1 MIEVD
6 YVKLLFYLAIE
17 EQALYIYTSMCENCH
32 PRSDRRELVRLIDCK
47 KSLIFLCKVTSRE
60 TQARELR

>member
-6 YVKLLFYLAIE
+6 YEKFLLYLAIE
-17 EQALYIYTSMCENCH
+17 ERALYIYTSMCKNCYL
-32 PRSDRRELVRLIDCK
+32 RSEGKELVLLIDCEQ
-47 KSLIFLCKVTSRE
+47 SLIFLCKVTSRE

>member
-6 YVKLLFYLAIE
+6 YEKFLLYLAIE
-17 EQALYIYTSMCENCH
+17 EQALYIYTSMCKNCYL
-32 PRSDRRELVRLIDCK
+32 RSEGKELVFLIDCEQ
-47 KSLIFLCKVTSRE
+47 SLIFLCKVTSRE